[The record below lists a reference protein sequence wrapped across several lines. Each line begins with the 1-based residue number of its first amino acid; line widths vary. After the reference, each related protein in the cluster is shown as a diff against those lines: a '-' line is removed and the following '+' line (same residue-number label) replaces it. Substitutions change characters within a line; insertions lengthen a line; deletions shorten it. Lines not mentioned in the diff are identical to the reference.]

1 MLPRSKHSYDHDEGT
16 TARHK
21 ARTIIATTTKKY
33 LMMQNALHACASK
46 TQYTKRSKESLT
58 SSRPLRHDSL

>member
-21 ARTIIATTTKKY
+21 ARTIIATITKKY

-46 TQYTKRSKESLT
+46 TQYSKRSKESLT
-58 SSRPLRHDSL
+58 SSQPLRHDSL